1 MHEGS
6 YEEFY
11 NDCFYDRH
19 GDRFEEFDGGF
30 DDEPDPEDEEFIRFL
45 RELAY
50 THREEEENRLIMVDT
65 VRVKQVIDAYNRL
78 KNTASRTPVKVT
90 VSLFKPIESMG
101 YISVVGGDITFD
113 DPKEFAKIIEHATN
127 VNFYPLV
134 DGSGRLDIS
143 FHGLT
148 DELE

>member
-1 MHEGS
+1 MYEGS

-19 GDRFEEFDGGF
+19 GDRFEEFDGDF

-45 RELAY
+45 REIAFA
-50 THREEEENRLIMVDT
+50 HRKEEKRLIMVDT

-78 KNTASRTPVKVT
+78 KNTAPQTPVKVT